1 MVSHDSMQRARDA
14 ALSAWARFVAHRPKT
29 TIAIVLLVAL
39 ASGALAAARLGFR
52 SDRSDLID
60 PSLSWQRRYAEFRA
74 AFPRWDDAVVVIDT
88 KTAPDGAAL
97 EAYLN
102 ALQAR
107 LDADPR
113 IARADLGFPTDAA
126 PAGLIL
132 TLPPEKLRPITEDLQ
147 RAGPVIASPSLGH
160 LLSLST
166 LGQRMGGLDA
176 RSEADLAA
184 LLDRAARLGAGGPD
198 TPAALLG
205 EIPPIQRLVT
215 PSGTFN
221 LALVALA
228 DDGAGAK
235 GVQTGKAAAILALRE
250 HLGAL
255 RAEAR
260 FGAIEAGVTGVPVLE
275 ADETALSTS
284 DSSRASAIAAALI
297 ALLAIVVYRGV
308 VVPALLMGGLGL
320 GLAASFGWATVS
332 VGHLQV
338 LSVVFMVMLVG
349 LGADMTMHLIARLEV
364 THPDHAHI
372 ERAILDSFRA
382 VGPGVITGT
391 ITTAAAF
398 AATAFTAFKGSAEL
412 GVIAAGG
419 VVLCTLVSLAF
430 FPAALALLPRPE
442 RSLRGHDGG
451 VSRPFLG
458 GAVNFIDRRAPI
470 TVGVWALLL
479 AACVPLAMRV
489 RYDTDLLKMLPDSA
503 ESVRWERRLAADDEQ
518 SSWHAVV
525 VAKTADEARTLT
537 ERLRA
542 LPEVADV
549 SGAGILFPDRLAEK
563 EALLATVPEPPMPL
577 FETEA
582 LDLAA
587 SARQIATLAKPE
599 SSVGA
604 TAARVAALSPEAV
617 ARVNAAYGA
626 ERAALASRIGAI
638 KGAKP
643 ATPESLPPAIRAQ
656 VVGSNGELMLRV
668 FPTRAPDGVTS
679 VLAPERL
686 GPFMR
691 AVTAVAPGVSG
702 PTSQIYESARVI
714 KRANV
719 LGGVYAA
726 LAILGVLFFDFR
738 RVGDVLS
745 ALLPVGVAVLATLA
759 ALGLFGIDLNFANTI
774 VAPLIVGLGVTAGVN
789 AVHRWRQQ
797 PHDPPAGL
805 AGGAGRAITLTILS
819 TAIGFACMMTA
830 QHRGIRSLGLVMTI
844 GLGMVWAA
852 TVFLLPAVLRL
863 RTKPIYDPPV
873 APGVPPRR
881 ASREGARRE
890 TGAAAGGT
898 PSR

>member
-1 MVSHDSMQRARDA
+1 MVSHDSMHRARDA

-29 TIAIVLLVAL
+29 TIAIVLLIAL
-39 ASGALAAARLGFR
+39 ASGVLAAARLGFR

-60 PSLSWQRRYAEFRA
+60 PTLSWQRRYAEFRD
-74 AFPRWDDAVVVIDT
+74 AFPRWDDAIVVIDA
-88 KTAPDGAAL
+88 KSAPDGAAL
-97 EAYLN
+97 ETYLG

-113 IARADLGFPTDAA
+113 IARADLGFPTDSA

-132 TLPPEKLRPITEDLQ
+132 TLPPEKLLPIAEDLQ

-176 RSEADLAA
+176 RSEAELAA
-184 LLDRAARLGAGGPD
+184 LLDRAARLGAGGPEA
-198 TPAALLG
+198 PRALLAD
-205 EIPPIQRLVT
+205 IPPIQRLAT

-228 DDGAGAK
+228 DDGTGGE
-235 GVQTGKAAAILALRE
+235 GVQSGKAGGVVALRG
-250 HLGAL
+250 HLAAL
-255 RAEAR
+255 RADPR
-260 FGAIEAGVTGVPVLE
+260 LRAIDAGVTGVPVLE

-297 ALLAIVVYRGV
+297 CVLALVVYRGV

-320 GLAASFGWATVS
+320 GLAASFGWATLS

-364 THPDHAHI
+364 THADHAHI
-372 ERAILDSFRA
+372 DRAILDSFRA

-398 AATAFTAFKGSAEL
+398 AATALTAFRGSAEL

-430 FPAALALLPRPE
+430 FPAAVALLPRPE
-442 RSLRGHDGG
+442 RSLREHEGG

-458 GAVNFIDRRAPI
+458 GRVNVIDRRAGVA
-470 TVGVWALLL
+470 VGVWAVLL
-479 AACVPLAMRV
+479 AACVPLALRV

-518 SSWHAVV
+518 SSWHAIV
-525 VAKTADEARTLT
+525 VARDSDEAWALT

-549 SGAGILFPDRLAEK
+549 SGAGILFPDRLDEK
-563 EALLATVPEPPMPL
+563 RAILDRVPEPPSPL
-577 FETEA
+577 FEAEPLDLRAVAGRIASLAPPGSRVAEGATRVGA
-582 LDLAA
+582 LDA
-587 SARQIATLAKPE
+587 
-599 SSVGA
+599 G
-604 TAARVAALSPEAV
+604 AV
-617 ARVNAAYGA
+617 ARVNGAYA
-626 ERAALASRIGAI
+626 RERAALAARIGAI
-638 KGAKP
+638 RDAQP
-643 ATPESLPPAIRAQ
+643 ATPESLPGAIRDQ
-656 VVGSNGELMLRV
+656 VVGAGGALMLRV

-691 AVTAVAPGVSG
+691 AVTAVAPGVTG
-702 PTSQIYESARVI
+702 PTSQIYESAKVI
-714 KRANV
+714 KRANL
-719 LGGVYAA
+719 LGGLYAA

-738 RVGDVLS
+738 RVGDVLC
-745 ALLPVGVAVLATLA
+745 ALLPVGVAALGLLA

-805 AGGAGRAITLTILS
+805 AGGAGKAITLTILS
-819 TAIGFACMMTA
+819 TAIGFACMLTA
-830 QHRGIRSLGLVMTI
+830 EHRGIRSLGLVMTI
-844 GLGMVWAA
+844 GLAMVWAA
-852 TVFLLPAVLRL
+852 TIFLLPAVLRL

-881 ASREGARRE
+881 ASRKGARRE
-890 TGAAAGGT
+890 IGAGAGGT
-898 PSR
+898 PIR